1 MFNFF
6 KKKQNNTYMLGAVAK
21 GKVVELKEVNDPT
34 FNSGMLGQGVA
45 IVPSEGKIYAPAD
58 GEIARG
64 GGGGGG
70 RGGRGGGGEFRGGGG
85 GEGGVEG
92 RRI

>member
-34 FNSGMLGQGVA
+34 FNSGMLGRELQSCRLRQNLCTGRWRDR
-45 IVPSEGKIYAPAD
+45 D
-58 GEIARG
+58 GI
-64 GGGGGG
+64 
-70 RGGRGGGGEFRGGGG
+70 
-85 GEGGVEG
+85 
-92 RRI
+92 

>member
-21 GKVVELKEVNDPT
+21 GKAVELKEVNDPT

-45 IVPSEGKIYAPAD
+45 IVPSEGKSMHRQMERSRWYLRHFMQSA
-58 GEIARG
+58 
-64 GGGGGG
+64 
-70 RGGRGGGGEFRGGGG
+70 
-85 GEGGVEG
+85 
-92 RRI
+92 